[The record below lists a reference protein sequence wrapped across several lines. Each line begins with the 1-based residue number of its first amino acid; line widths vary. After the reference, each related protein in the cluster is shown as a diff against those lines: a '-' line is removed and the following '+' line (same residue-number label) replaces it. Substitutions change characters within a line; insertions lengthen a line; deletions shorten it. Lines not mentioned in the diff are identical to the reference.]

1 MMVNCSELWGRSGA
15 IYQLASQSLSIC
27 MCHRKGRTT
36 FAAQGKLAMAVFFV
50 ALKRARM
57 PGWLQGKKQVWSAPG
72 SLMMKVHRFDLAHP
86 WNRHNWTYIPFPD
99 TPIHIYIYNC
109 IYYICIYIYYCVFFG
124 IFFIWGLIDRL
135 IGRICR
141 LWEARKISSVLK
153 LIVNFKGEWIILHR
167 SNSSFIAQEC
177 LANFKTS
184 TSAARTTVVLQTF
197 QAAAS
202 QLHFV
207 CSMLLYHANSIQMKT
222 SQMRWYWTWH
232 APRFPA
238 CEIIHSWCGF

>member
-99 TPIHIYIYNC
+99 TPYIYIY
-109 IYYICIYIYYCVFFG
+109 IHLYILYMYIYIIISYNFDVMTFAERTYVPTSNAYNHTHSVRPLPPAPVPKNFLPRLRGKARFGVF
-124 IFFIWGLIDRL
+124 WSKVGL
-135 IGRICR
+135 
-141 LWEARKISSVLK
+141 
-153 LIVNFKGEWIILHR
+153 
-167 SNSSFIAQEC
+167 
-177 LANFKTS
+177 
-184 TSAARTTVVLQTF
+184 
-197 QAAAS
+197 
-202 QLHFV
+202 
-207 CSMLLYHANSIQMKT
+207 
-222 SQMRWYWTWH
+222 RWT
-232 APRFPA
+232 RRDQ
-238 CEIIHSWCGF
+238 